1 MTADTES
8 RTPPPAAGG
17 AVPLPAEPGVD
28 ILFTQATFPTPSL
41 LPPEVRQR
49 RQIAASKRRLGIALV
64 LLAVTLGL
72 WWGIARLQ
80 LATATAE
87 LNNAQAELRA
97 AEQEQEKYRDVP
109 VVFAAVA
116 AARSELAQAM
126 GSEVQVARLLSDLS
140 IITPPGVSLL
150 DMSLVTTVAQQD
162 SASATTVAATA
173 DEVGVGSVTFTGSA
187 ATFED
192 VSTWIDTLRGNSDYR
207 DVVLT
212 EVSRDSTSGVYSFTS
227 SAELSDQALSARFV
241 EEER

>member
-1 MTADTES
+1 MSADLET
-8 RTPPPAAGG
+8 RPASPSTGG
-17 AVPLPAEPGVD
+17 ATPVPDEPGVD
-28 ILFTQATFPTPSL
+28 ILFTQTTFPTPTL

-49 RQIAASKRRLGIALV
+49 RQIATAKRRLVIAL
-64 LLAVTLGL
+64 LLLLMTLGL
-72 WWGIARLQ
+72 WWGIARLEQ
-80 LATATAE
+80 TTATQE

-97 AEQEQEKYRDVP
+97 AEQEQQKYRDVP

-140 IITPPGVSLL
+140 IITPSGVSLV
-150 DMSLVTTVAQQD
+150 DVSVVTTVAAED
-162 SASATTVAATA
+162 SASATTVATT

-192 VSTWIDTLRGNSDYR
+192 VSGWIETLRGNSDYR

-212 EVSRDSTSGVYSFTS
+212 EVSRDSTNGVYSFTS

>member
-1 MTADTES
+1 MPADLDN
-8 RTPPPAAGG
+8 RTSPPPTDS
-17 AVPLPAEPGVD
+17 AVPVPGEPGVD
-28 ILFTQATFPTPSL
+28 ILFTQTTFPTPTL

-49 RQIAASKRRLGIALV
+49 RQIAASKRRLGIALLLLV
-64 LLAVTLGL
+64 LTLAL

-80 LATATAE
+80 QATATVE

-140 IITPPGVSLL
+140 IITPTGVSLL
-150 DMSLVTTVAQQD
+150 DVSLVTTVAQQE
-162 SASATTVAATA
+162 SASATTVVTSTE
-173 DEVGVGSVTFTGSA
+173 EVGVGSVTFTGSA

-192 VSTWIDTLRGNSDYR
+192 VSLWIDTLRGNSDYR

-212 EVSRDSTSGVYSFTS
+212 EVSRDSTNGVYSFTS